1 MRSTEPIAAIMP
13 PIRQL
18 IFCGETLEKSNAGEM
33 KLATMLMPTVAV
45 TNVRPP
51 SRIAKGV
58 SIFCTVWIGSVM
70 SSPNTGTVA
79 DAQMT
84 VSSEKNRK
92 LTGRP
97 RKLPFLTFLNDCPY
111 RAKSPKFSIGP
122 EKYATTRAMAP
133 SMTEIVFQ
141 KPSGGPEERLKEM

>member
-1 MRSTEPIAAIMP
+1 MAFALEYQFHGVRNTEPTAAIMP
-13 PIRQL
+13 PMRQL

-51 SRIAKGV
+51 SRMANGV
-58 SIFCTVWIGSVM
+58 SIWATVAMGSVM

-79 DAQMT
+79 DAQIT

-92 LTGRP
+92 FTGRP
-97 RKLPFLTFLNDCPY
+97 RKLPRLTFLKDSPY
-111 RAKSPKFSIGP
+111 RAKSPKFS
-122 EKYATTRAMAP
+122 
-133 SMTEIVFQ
+133 
-141 KPSGGPEERLKEM
+141 